1 MLLHQKLMSK
11 CQLTTRVVVK
21 LKHAKI
27 RYLHGCNNH
36 EKRYRYYIK
45 MIPVSS
51 IVFSPIRSIQD
62 VVLTP
67 SFSVYA

>member
-27 RYLHGCNNH
+27 RYLLGCNND

-45 MIPVSS
+45 
-51 IVFSPIRSIQD
+51 
-62 VVLTP
+62 
-67 SFSVYA
+67 